1 MKKLKFSIVSLSL
14 LLCSTLLVGCS
25 NSTQSSSLKGE
36 VIIDGSSAIFPITEA
51 VAERYIHSSSDVK
64 DVKIPIS
71 ESGTGGGFNKF
82 VIKETDISNASRKIS
97 TSEKEKAEKNG
108 ISYLEIKIGLDGITN
123 AKHPSNNFVSSLTQ
137 EELKN
142 IWIAGSTIR
151 TWKDI
156 RAEWPDKK
164 INFYAPSSS
173 NGTYDF
179 FVESILGKGARIRSD
194 YQANQS
200 ENILVQQIA
209 GDENALGFLGFA
221 YYHQNQSKLSP
232 IGVVAKDQTEPVF
245 PSDSTIKSSAYKPLS
260 RPLFIYVNKESY
272 LKKPQVK
279 SFVQFYITHAKA
291 EVSAASYI
299 PLEESAYSETL
310 ESLPVA

>member
-1 MKKLKFSIVSLSL
+1 MKIFKSTLSIITLFLSL
-14 LLCSTLLVGCS
+14 IIFTGCTPKSSTALD
-25 NSTQSSSLKGE
+25 GE
-36 VIIDGSSAIFPITEA
+36 VIIDGSSTIFPITEA
-51 VAERYIHSSSDVK
+51 LAERYIKSSDDVK
-64 DVKIPIS
+64 KVKIPIS

-97 TSEKEKAEKNG
+97 SSEKEKAEKNG
-108 ISYLEIKIGLDGITN
+108 VSFIEIKIGLDGITN
-123 AKHPSNNFVSSLTQ
+123 AKHPSNTFVNDLTQ
-137 EELKN
+137 AELKK
-142 IWIAGSTIR
+142 IWIAGSTIH

-156 RAEWPDKK
+156 RPEWPNKK

-221 YYHQNQSKLSP
+221 YYHQNQSKLAP
-232 IGVVAKDQTEPVF
+232 IGLVANNSTEPIL
-245 PSDSTIKSSAYKPLS
+245 PTETTIKNNTYKPLS
-260 RPLFIYVNKESY
+260 RPLFIYVNKDSY
-272 LKKPQVK
+272 LRKPQVK
-279 SFVQFYITHAKA
+279 SFVQFYINHAKD
-291 EVSAASYI
+291 EVTAASYI
-299 PLEESAYSETL
+299 PLEDTMYNETL
-310 ESLPVA
+310 AQLPVS